1 MTEEIYPMPSF
12 PMLIVRDLEASSK
25 WYQDVLGFKHIFT
38 MPGPDGQPG
47 LVHLRWV
54 KYADLLIT
62 GPRDGKEL
70 TAPKG
75 VGVSLN
81 FNMLERFDGDID
93 AFAKQ
98 AREKGAD
105 VTGPIDQPWN
115 VRQVTVY
122 DPDGY
127 KLIFTV
133 PININLGFDKVIERA
148 SNIPGVMLSVRT
160 TEGA

>member
-12 PMLIVRDLEASSK
+12 PTLIVSDLKASSIF
-25 WYQDVLGFKHIFT
+25 YQNALGFKHIFT
-38 MPGPDGQPG
+38 MPGPGGQPS

-62 GPRDGKEL
+62 KSRDGKEL
-70 TAPKG
+70 SVPKG

-81 FNMLERFDGDID
+81 FGMFDRFNGDID

-98 AREKGAD
+98 ARENGAN
-105 VTGPIDQPWN
+105 VMGPIDQPWN
-115 VRQVTVY
+115 VREVTVL

-127 KLIFTV
+127 KLVFTIPLNV
-133 PININLGFDKVIERA
+133 NLAFDKVIERA
-148 SNIPGVMLSVRT
+148 SNNL
-160 TEGA
+160 E

>member
-12 PMLIVRDLEASSK
+12 PMLIVRDLEASSR

-38 MPGPDGQPG
+38 MPG

-62 GPRDGKEL
+62 GPGDGKDLPE
-70 TAPKG
+70 PRG

-81 FNMLERFDGDID
+81 FNMLECFNGSVD
-93 AFAKQ
+93 ALAEQAKAQ
-98 AREKGAD
+98 GANI
-105 VTGPIDQPWN
+105 VSGPLDQPWN
-115 VRQVTVY
+115 VRELTIL

-127 KLIFTV
+127 KLVFTMPLNTKLRFAEV
-133 PININLGFDKVIERA
+133 VKRA
-148 SNIPGVMLSVRT
+148 AGS
-160 TEGA
+160 